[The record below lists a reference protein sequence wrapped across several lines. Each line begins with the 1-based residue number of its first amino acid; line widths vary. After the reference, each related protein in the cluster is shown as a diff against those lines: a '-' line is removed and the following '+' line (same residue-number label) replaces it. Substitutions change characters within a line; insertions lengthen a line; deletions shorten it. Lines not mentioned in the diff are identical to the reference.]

1 LRNGQLFG
9 LPGDGRELKCEAFV
23 PRMELDLNPN
33 KIVDEVVGGVKLFCG
48 MRERGGDDDAACLT
62 TGPGS

>member
-1 LRNGQLFG
+1 MRNGQLFG

-48 MRERGGDDDAACLT
+48 AFRLASCDYRQR
-62 TGPGS
+62 